1 MTKSKIG
8 NTKISPSK
16 ELKSKDK
23 KQFDMIESTY
33 SDIDKG

>member
-1 MTKSKIG
+1 MTKSKLG
-8 NTKISPSK
+8 NTKISP
-16 ELKSKDK
+16 LKDVQKS